1 MPRYEKA
8 EILMN
13 LALEM
18 QAARG
23 GLSLMDI
30 QERFGVGRRTAMRM
44 RDAIVAMFPQAE
56 EVETDER
63 IKRWRI
69 PSGVVNKLITFTAE
83 ELADLEVAAK
93 LLEQE
98 NMPERATVVA
108 GLAKKVQALMRPEI
122 QRRIEPDLEALLEA
136 EGLAM
141 RPGPRPAIDDSNVE
155 ALREAIVTCRKVA
168 LRYRNRRD
176 GKVNRRTVHPYGF
189 LLGHR
194 HYLIGFHENPKANH
208 IAPFALPNIDGV
220 EILDQTFA
228 REPDF
233 SLEAYAERSFGLFQE
248 EPFDVAWKFTPKAAP
263 VAKEFVFHPTQTWEG
278 LPDGSAIVRF
288 RAGGWLEMAWHLYR
302 WGDQVEVLKPNHLAE
317 AIKNHRPIWPGLP

>member
-8 EILMN
+8 EIMMN

-30 QERFGVGRRTAMRM
+30 QQRFGIGRRTAMRM
-44 RDAIVAMFPQAE
+44 RDAIMVMFPQAE

-93 LLEQE
+93 MFEQE
-98 NMPERATVVA
+98 NMPERATAVA
-108 GLAKKVQALMRPEI
+108 GLAKKVQALMRPDQ

-141 RPGPRPAIDDSNVE
+141 RPGPRPEINDE
-155 ALREAIVTCRKVA
+155 HIEILREAIKACRKVA
-168 LRYRNRRD
+168 IQYRNRRNN
-176 GKVNRRTVHPYGF
+176 KVKRRIVHPYGF

-194 HYLIGFHENPKANH
+194 HYLVGFHEHKKANH
-208 IAPFALPNIDGV
+208 VAPFALPNVEGV
-220 EILDQTFA
+220 EILDESFE
-228 REPDF
+228 RDPEF

-248 EPFDVAWKFTPKAAP
+248 EPFEVAWKFTAKAAP
-263 VAKEFVFHPTQTWEG
+263 VAKEFVFHPSQEWG
-278 LPDGSAIVRF
+278 DLPDGSAIVRF

-302 WGDQVEVLKPNHLAE
+302 WGDQVEVLEPDFLAE
-317 AIKNHRPIWPGLP
+317 AIKNHQPEWPGLP